1 MTYKHRQSEDWLF
14 LYARYW
20 VILKWKGEDE
30 MRSLTA
36 FVLVAALRIISVY
49 DNIQIRRGPGPGP
62 EPGHAWGSHQPRNDH
77 NDFCIFF
84 SIVLL

>member
-1 MTYKHRQSEDWLF
+1 
-14 LYARYW
+14 
-20 VILKWKGEDE
+20 

-49 DNIQIRRGPGPGP
+49 DNIQTRRGPGPGQA
-62 EPGHAWGSHQPRNDH
+62 GTKNDH